1 MPFAD
6 GTYVKVYLL
15 GYKYANDKDSTSNFN
30 NENIA
35 KYLQIPLAD
44 VLNAWTFWETQGI
57 IKKHIEDD
65 EYNYRVEFI
74 NLKQLYI
81 DKIYKHLSATTKSDT
96 TYVSNNELI
105 EVNKDEDVCNMHKE
119 IEKIFGKFL
128 NINDKRKIIQWQ
140 KQYELS
146 PEMMIQAFSYCIN
159 NKKIRSM
166 KFIEGTNS
174 GME

>member
-1 MPFAD
+1 MNFFLEELKIDLQDTPVENIFITDYMPFAD

-15 GYKYANDKDSTSNFN
+15 GYKYANDKDSTSSFN

-74 NLKQLYI
+74 NLRQSL
-81 DKIYKHLSATTKSDT
+81 
-96 TYVSNNELI
+96 
-105 EVNKDEDVCNMHKE
+105 
-119 IEKIFGKFL
+119 
-128 NINDKRKIIQWQ
+128 
-140 KQYELS
+140 
-146 PEMMIQAFSYCIN
+146 
-159 NKKIRSM
+159 
-166 KFIEGTNS
+166 
-174 GME
+174 